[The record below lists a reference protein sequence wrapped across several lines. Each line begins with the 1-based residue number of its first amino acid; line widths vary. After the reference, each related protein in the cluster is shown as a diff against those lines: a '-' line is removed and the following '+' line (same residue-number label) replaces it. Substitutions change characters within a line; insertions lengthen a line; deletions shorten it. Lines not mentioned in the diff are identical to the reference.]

1 MPENDPNIKE
11 IKIKPASNK
20 KNTQNKKNKAK
31 QIIMR
36 IFAGIGVT
44 SVLAGGFMIYNANS
58 TKKQDIAQI
67 QKNKG
72 KISDLKDQLTKV
84 ESERPTVTVSQGQD
98 ALATAIDSGNKLA
111 DLQNQYVN
119 VGNDRNKI
127 QDIVKQEM
135 PLLKSK
141 DDKATA
147 WFDTGNPKTQGK
159 WTFASKY
166 QFSQNKIKAVFL
178 NRNDKN
184 QLLAYVT
191 ADYYPDKKQF
201 SNIDVVETNYGR
213 DAVAYTD
220 TRKANEKKKAELNN
234 AINDVKKATKDDKPV
249 EFTQKQREEMANK
262 QWEDFQKMKKQRGE

>member
-11 IKIKPASNK
+11 IKIKPENNK
-20 KNTQNKKNKAK
+20 NKTQNKQNKSK

-36 IFAGIGVT
+36 IFAGIGAV
-44 SVLAGGFMIYNANS
+44 SILAGGFMIYNANA

-67 QKNKG
+67 QKNKD
-72 KISDLKDQLTKV
+72 KISDLKDQLVKV
-84 ESERPTVTVSQGQD
+84 EAERPTVTVSQGQD

-111 DLQNQYVN
+111 NLQNQYIS

-127 QDIVKQEM
+127 QNIVKQEM

-166 QFSQNKIKAVFL
+166 QFSQNEIKAVFL

-184 QLLAYVT
+184 QLLAYAT
-191 ADYYPDKKQF
+191 ADYYLNKKQF
-201 SNIDVVETNYGR
+201 SNIEVVETNYGR

-220 TRKANEKKKAELNN
+220 TRKANEKKKADLNN
-234 AINDVKKATKDDKPV
+234 AINNVKKATKDDKPV
-249 EFTQKQREEMANK
+249 EFTQKQREEIADQ
-262 QWEDFQKMKKQRGE
+262 QWKDFQKMKKQRGE

>member
-1 MPENDPNIKE
+1 MPENANIKE
-11 IKIKPASNK
+11 IKIKPENNK
-20 KNTQNKKNKAK
+20 NKTQNKQHKSK

-36 IFAGIGVT
+36 VFAGIGAVSILT
-44 SVLAGGFMIYNANS
+44 GGFMIYSANA

-67 QKNKG
+67 QKNKD
-72 KISDLKDQLTKV
+72 KISDLKDQLAKV
-84 ESERPTVTVSQGQD
+84 EAERPTVTVSQGQD
-98 ALATAIDSGNKLA
+98 VLATAVDSGNKLA
-111 DLQNQYVN
+111 NLQNQYIS

-127 QDIVKQEM
+127 RNIVKQEM

-166 QFSQNKIKAVFL
+166 QFSQNEIKAVFL

-184 QLLAYVT
+184 QLLAYAT
-191 ADYYPDKKQF
+191 ADYYPNKKQF
-201 SNIDVVETNYGR
+201 SNIEVVETNYGR

-220 TRKANEKKKAELNN
+220 TRKANEKKKADLNN

-249 EFTQKQREEMANK
+249 EFTQKQREEIADK
-262 QWEDFQKMKKQRGE
+262 QWKDFQKMKKQRGE

>member
-11 IKIKPASNK
+11 IKIKPENNK
-20 KNTQNKKNKAK
+20 NKTQNKKNKSK

-36 IFAGIGVT
+36 GFAGIGAI
-44 SVLAGGFMIYNANS
+44 SILAGGFMIYNANAI
-58 TKKQDIAQI
+58 KKQDVAQI
-67 QKNKG
+67 QKNKD
-72 KISDLKDQLTKV
+72 KISDLKDQLAKV
-84 ESERPTVTVSQGQD
+84 EAERPTVTVSQGQD

-111 DLQNQYVN
+111 DLQNQYIN

-127 QDIVKQEM
+127 QNIVKQEM

-184 QLLAYVT
+184 QLLAYAA
-191 ADYYPDKKQF
+191 ADYYPNKKQF
-201 SNIDVVETNYGR
+201 SNIEVVETNYGR

-220 TRKANEKKKAELNN
+220 TRKANEKKKADLNN

-249 EFTQKQREEMANK
+249 EFTQKQREEMADQ
-262 QWEDFQKMKKQRGE
+262 QWKDFQKMKKQRGE

>member
-1 MPENDPNIKE
+1 MPENENIKE
-11 IKIKPASNK
+11 IKIKPENNK
-20 KNTQNKKNKAK
+20 NKTQNKQNKSK

-36 IFAGIGVT
+36 VFAGIGAVSILT
-44 SVLAGGFMIYNANS
+44 GGFMIYSANT

-67 QKNKG
+67 QKNKD
-72 KISDLKDQLTKV
+72 KISDLKDQLAKV
-84 ESERPTVTVSQGQD
+84 EAEKPTVTVSQGQD
-98 ALATAIDSGNKLA
+98 TLATAVDSGNKLA
-111 DLQNQYVN
+111 NLQNQYIS

-127 QDIVKQEM
+127 RNIVKQEM

-166 QFSQNKIKAVFL
+166 QFSQNEIKAVFL

-184 QLLAYVT
+184 QLLAYAT
-191 ADYYPDKKQF
+191 ADYYPNKKQF
-201 SNIDVVETNYGR
+201 SNIEVIETNYGR

-220 TRKANEKKKAELNN
+220 TRKANEKKKADLNN

-249 EFTQKQREEMANK
+249 EFTQKQREEIADK
-262 QWEDFQKMKKQRGE
+262 QWKDFQKMKKQRGE

>member
-1 MPENDPNIKE
+1 MPENENIKE
-11 IKIKPASNK
+11 IKIKPENNK
-20 KNTQNKKNKAK
+20 NKTQDKQNKSK

-36 IFAGIGVT
+36 VFAGIGAVSILT
-44 SVLAGGFMIYNANS
+44 GGFMIYNANA

-67 QKNKG
+67 QKNKD
-72 KISDLKDQLTKV
+72 KISDLKDQLAKV
-84 ESERPTVTVSQGQD
+84 EAERPTVTVSQGQD
-98 ALATAIDSGNKLA
+98 ALATAVDSGNKLA
-111 DLQNQYVN
+111 NLQNQYIS

-127 QDIVKQEM
+127 RNIVKQEM

-166 QFSQNKIKAVFL
+166 QFSQNEIKAVFL

-184 QLLAYVT
+184 QLLAYAT
-191 ADYYPDKKQF
+191 ADYYPNKKQF
-201 SNIDVVETNYGR
+201 SNIEVIETNYGR

-220 TRKANEKKKAELNN
+220 TRKANEKKKADLNN

-249 EFTQKQREEMANK
+249 EFTQKQREEIADK
-262 QWEDFQKMKKQRGE
+262 QWKDFQKMKKQRGE

>member
-20 KNTQNKKNKAK
+20 NSTQNRQNKSK

-36 IFAGIGVT
+36 IFAGIGVV
-44 SVLAGGFMIYNANS
+44 SILAGGFMIYNANS

-72 KISDLKDQLTKV
+72 KISDLKDQLAKV
-84 ESERPTVTVSQGQD
+84 EAERPTVTVSQGQD

-111 DLQNQYVN
+111 
-119 VGNDRNKI
+119 
-127 QDIVKQEM
+127 KQEM

-184 QLLAYVT
+184 QLLAYAT

-201 SNIDVVETNYGR
+201 SNIEVVETNYGR

-220 TRKANEKKKAELNN
+220 TRKANEKNKAELNN

-262 QWEDFQKMKKQRGE
+262 QWQDFQKMKKQRGE

>member
-11 IKIKPASNK
+11 IKIKPENNK
-20 KNTQNKKNKAK
+20 NKTQNKQNKSK

-36 IFAGIGVT
+36 VFAGIGAV
-44 SVLAGGFMIYNANS
+44 SILAGGFMIYNANA

-67 QKNKG
+67 QKNKD
-72 KISDLKDQLTKV
+72 KISNLKDQLAKV
-84 ESERPTVTVSQGQD
+84 EAERPTVTVSQGQD

-111 DLQNQYVN
+111 NLQNQYIS

-127 QDIVKQEM
+127 QNIVKQEM

-166 QFSQNKIKAVFL
+166 QFSQNEIKAVFL

-184 QLLAYVT
+184 QLLAYAT
-191 ADYYPDKKQF
+191 ADYYPNKKQF
-201 SNIDVVETNYGR
+201 SNIEVVETNYGR

-220 TRKANEKKKAELNN
+220 TRKANEKKKADLNN

-249 EFTQKQREEMANK
+249 EFTQKQREEIADQ
-262 QWEDFQKMKKQRGE
+262 QWKDFQKMKKQRGE